1 MMSLLACWGQ
11 SLGRVK
17 LLNPALQDDGF
28 KRGEIPET
36 KKQKKITWPWMF
48 LSHPSMVS
56 HIINGDTK
64 LILIS
69 IHSLVACT
77 NELITHT
84 HALYQ

>member
-36 KKQKKITWPWMF
+36 KKQKKITWRG
-48 LSHPSMVS
+48 L
-56 HIINGDTK
+56 
-64 LILIS
+64 
-69 IHSLVACT
+69 
-77 NELITHT
+77 
-84 HALYQ
+84 